1 MLSTTSYIFSNDA
14 RATAF
19 RRAVRSQV
27 ARRQEYAV
35 PGLGLS
41 AQEVQRAYL
50 RYCAEQQDQ
59 GQSDNTQQTPPP
71 YLLVMDNQAPPA
83 YSLETDDQTLPAST
97 PSAMD
102 QAPPPYTSTP
112 AFEMTPT
119 AHLDMLLYSNT
130 CTPPSP
136 PEYTE
141 AITITT
147 PPPSYEDSVSVR
159 TTKTDQTPSR
169 TSIVYNNLTTHAFPP
184 SVPAAMSLNNS
195 IERPIALETLE
206 PSTPPM
212 EPPTIS
218 ANVSSQPQSSA
229 EDETQYPKGRTK
241 FLIVSSVTLAYVL
254 TSMDAT
260 IVSVVV
266 PSLTDEFHTI
276 RDVGWYSAA
285 YRLCICSFQFMFG
298 KLYKTLPAKNIFLGS
313 VLIFMVGSAICAT
326 ASAGSRY
333 TWNSPV
339 VIGLLVSFSVLL
351 VIFGLVQWLKGESAT
366 LPPRILCNRSV
377 LSGFVFTLFTN
388 SATMVILYYLPTYFQ
403 VVRGS
408 TAAKSGLY
416 QIPAIAGDI
425 IGVGLQS
432 TGVTLIGYYTPFMW
446 AATILM
452 PVSAGLLTTIKT
464 RTSLAEVLVMTG
476 FFGFAGGIGFLSPQS
491 AVQMALPKNDAS
503 IGLSIILFAE
513 QFGAALFVLAA
524 QNVFQNRLV
533 DNLHTSAPSLNATGI
548 GTAGLSDL
556 KDLVAPADLMNVL
569 VAVDQSV
576 AQTWYMAV
584 ALACMTIVGSA
595 TMDWRS
601 VKEKQS

>member
-1 MLSTTSYIFSNDA
+1 
-14 RATAF
+14 
-19 RRAVRSQV
+19 
-27 ARRQEYAV
+27 
-35 PGLGLS
+35 
-41 AQEVQRAYL
+41 
-50 RYCAEQQDQ
+50 
-59 GQSDNTQQTPPP
+59 
-71 YLLVMDNQAPPA
+71 
-83 YSLETDDQTLPAST
+83 
-97 PSAMD
+97 
-102 QAPPPYTSTP
+102 
-112 AFEMTPT
+112 
-119 AHLDMLLYSNT
+119 MLL
-130 CTPPSP
+130 P
-136 PEYTE
+136 
-141 AITITT
+141 
-147 PPPSYEDSVSVR
+147 
-159 TTKTDQTPSR
+159 KTHIELQ
-169 TSIVYNNLTTHAFPP
+169 IVYNNLTTHAFPP

-212 EPPTIS
+212 EPPKIS
-218 ANVSSQPQSSA
+218 ADVSSQPQSSA

-298 KLYKTLPAKNIFLGS
+298 KLYKTLPPKNIFLGS

-326 ASAGSRY
+326 ASVSAVFVLGRAICGFASSAIMAGGLALLVLCIPMRKRPLYTGIVGGVSGISSIASPMLGGAIVDGIGWRWCFWTSLPIASVTLVVLFFCLPAGKSQSELTLRQRVSELDPIGTICFVASLTCLFLALSWAGSRY

-388 SATMVILYYLPTYFQ
+388 SATMVVLYYLPTYFQ

-408 TAAKSGLY
+408 TAAQSGYY

-452 PVSAGLLTTIKT
+452 PVLAGLLTTIKT
-464 RTSLAEVLVMTG
+464 RTSLVEVLVMTG
-476 FFGFAGGIGFLSPQS
+476 CFGFAGGIGFLSPQS

-513 QFGAALFVLAA
+513 QFGAALFVSAA

-533 DNLHTSAPSLNATGI
+533 DNLHTSVPSLNATSI

-556 KDLVAPADLMNVL
+556 RDLVAPADMMNVL

>member
-1 MLSTTSYIFSNDA
+1 
-14 RATAF
+14 
-19 RRAVRSQV
+19 
-27 ARRQEYAV
+27 
-35 PGLGLS
+35 
-41 AQEVQRAYL
+41 
-50 RYCAEQQDQ
+50 
-59 GQSDNTQQTPPP
+59 
-71 YLLVMDNQAPPA
+71 
-83 YSLETDDQTLPAST
+83 
-97 PSAMD
+97 
-102 QAPPPYTSTP
+102 
-112 AFEMTPT
+112 
-119 AHLDMLLYSNT
+119 
-130 CTPPSP
+130 
-136 PEYTE
+136 
-141 AITITT
+141 
-147 PPPSYEDSVSVR
+147 
-159 TTKTDQTPSR
+159 
-169 TSIVYNNLTTHAFPP
+169 
-184 SVPAAMSLNNS
+184 MSLNNS

-218 ANVSSQPQSSA
+218 ADVSSQPQSSA

-241 FLIVSSVTLAYVL
+241 FLIVGSVALAYVL

-298 KLYKTLPAKNIFLGS
+298 KLYKTLPAKNIFLAS

-326 ASAGSRY
+326 ASVSAAFVLGRAICGFASSAIMAGGLALLVLCIPMRKRPLYTGIVGGVSGISSIASPMLGGAIVDGMGWRWCFWISLPIASVTLVVLFFCLPAGKSQSELTLRQRVSELDPIGTICFVASLTCLFLALSWAGSRY

-339 VIGLLVSFSVLL
+339 VIGLLISFSVLL
-351 VIFGLVQWLKGESAT
+351 VVFGLVQWIKGESAT

-388 SATMVILYYLPTYFQ
+388 SATMVVLYYLPTYFQ

-408 TAAKSGLY
+408 TAAQSGYY

-452 PVSAGLLTTIKT
+452 PVLAGLLTTIKT
-464 RTSLAEVLVMTG
+464 RTSLVEVLVMTG
-476 FFGFAGGIGFLSPQS
+476 CFGFAGGIGFLSPQS
-491 AVQMALPKNDAS
+491 AVQMALPKNNDAS

-513 QFGAALFVLAA
+513 QFGAALFVSAA

-533 DNLHTSAPSLNATGI
+533 DNLHTSVPSLNATSI

-556 KDLVAPADLMNVL
+556 RDLVAPADMMNVL
-569 VAVDQSV
+569 VAVDRSV

-584 ALACMTIVGSA
+584 ALAGMTILGSA

-601 VKEKQS
+601 VKEKQN